1 MSTFQD
7 QLQAGGP
14 ALRITVV
21 GSINLDL
28 VVRAERLPR
37 PGETLA
43 GQRFDM
49 FPGGKGANQA
59 VAAARLGAQVRMVGR
74 VGQDAFAERALRGLA
89 EAGADL
95 SNVVQ
100 DSEQPTGV
108 ASIVVDDQGENAI
121 LVVAG
126 ANGAWSAAD
135 MARAERAAADAQV
148 VLLQLEIPLE
158 VVLRTAHAA
167 RRAGAR
173 VVLNPAPARPLPRPL
188 FGEVDVLTP
197 NAVEAAGLAG
207 LERADPEQA
216 ARGLAQHGVRAAV
229 LTLGAEGALVL
240 ENGQLQRVPG
250 FQVTPV
256 DTTAAGDAFNAALA
270 FALARG
276 LDLAAAARV
285 GCAAG
290 ALAATKPGA
299 QPSLPSLDD
308 VLQYLR
314 AGSA

>member
-1 MSTFQD
+1 
-7 QLQAGGP
+7 
-14 ALRITVV
+14 
-21 GSINLDL
+21 
-28 VVRAERLPR
+28 
-37 PGETLA
+37 
-43 GQRFDM
+43 
-49 FPGGKGANQA
+49 
-59 VAAARLGAQVRMVGR
+59 
-74 VGQDAFAERALRGLA
+74 
-89 EAGADL
+89 
-95 SNVVQ
+95 
-100 DSEQPTGV
+100 
-108 ASIVVDDQGENAI
+108 
-121 LVVAG
+121 
-126 ANGAWSAAD
+126 
-135 MARAERAAADAQV
+135 
-148 VLLQLEIPLE
+148 
-158 VVLRTAHAA
+158 
-167 RRAGAR
+167 
-173 VVLNPAPARPLPRPL
+173 
-188 FGEVDVLTP
+188 VDVLTP